1 MIVKYQYATDT
12 GEKSGMSKTKK
23 FFIALFVILLIGAVG
38 FLIYWFAIR
47 DNSKPEFEVLTTNQ
61 NYASIEYT
69 KEGNTITLKATP
81 KYNVEF
87 YGWRY
92 GEDGQVFSTTL
103 TTTVEFQKQDD
114 TVVYYADFRNLNDSS
129 FEYDFND
136 VNDTAIIT
144 SYDSSVEALIMP
156 SFVTNQWDFYTV
168 VDYDL
173 DFSQNTNLKSI
184 VISENIDTI
193 KANTFTDVST
203 LESVKFGGRLLRIED
218 KAFAGT
224 ALESIF
230 VPSSVSYIA
239 GDAFANCQ
247 KLQEIE
253 VSQDN
258 KTFSSDGND
267 IVKDITTNKL
277 LVGSSSS
284 VIADGI
290 TEIGDYAFS
299 GRNIATLSL
308 PNSVRK
314 IGTYAFENTPLEI
327 ANINHATVI
336 SDGAFKNCTL
346 LSQVIIST
354 NSTMTEI
361 GADAFNSCSSLT
373 RFTVPQTVKT
383 IGDRAFANC
392 SSLTNFG
399 FAQNTVIEHIGELAL
414 MSCAISSFYLPSTVT
429 YVGEGVLAD
438 CSNLTSI
445 RVGEE
450 NTIYTD
456 KNSNIIVDVQNKILL
471 ASCSTSTNIFND
483 ITVIANYALYGVE
496 NDNLVNIELPE
507 TITNIGEKSFFNT
520 SIQSIKIPKSMLSIA
535 NQAFEGCENLK
546 VVTIDSIEVF
556 KNIEEQNS
564 QGCLIVNAIV
574 INIETSIID
583 DNIINSYLN
592 TDLYTISKSQD
603 EKYYVYTLKT
613 ENAQ

>member
-92 GEDGQVFSTTL
+92 GEDGVVFSTTL

-114 TVVYYADFRNLNDSS
+114 TVVYYADFRYLSDSS

-144 SYDSSVEALIMP
+144 SYDSSAEDLIMP

-168 VDYDL
+168 VDYNL

-203 LESVKFGGRLLRIED
+203 LESVKFGGGLLRIED
-218 KAFAGT
+218 NAFAGT

-314 IGTYAFENTPLEI
+314 IGTYAFENTPLEN

-392 SSLTNFG
+392 LSLENFG
-399 FAQNTVIEHIGELAL
+399 FAQNTVIEQIGELAL
-414 MSCAISSFYLPSTVT
+414 MSTAISSFYLPSTIT
-429 YVGEGVLAD
+429 SIGEGILAD
-438 CSNLTSI
+438 CANLTSI
-445 RVGEE
+445 RVDDE

-456 KNSNIIVDVQNKILL
+456 KNSNVIVDIQNKTLL

-483 ITVIANYALYGVE
+483 ITVIANYTLYGVK
-496 NDNLVNIELPE
+496 NDGLVNVNLPE
-507 TITNIGEKSFFNT
+507 TITSIGNNAFSNSTLE
-520 SIQSIKIPKSMLSIA
+520 SIIIPKSVGTIA
-535 NQAFEGCENLK
+535 DQAFKDCQKLTN
-546 VVTIDSIEVF
+546 VTIESKAIF
-556 KNIEEQNS
+556 QNIAEQNA
-564 QGCLIVNAIV
+564 QGYLVANATI
-574 INIETSIID
+574 INVEASIID
-583 DNIINSYLN
+583 SDGLTSAYLDSEAF
-592 TDLYTISKSQD
+592 TKAKSQD
-603 EKYYVYTLKT
+603 GKYYVYTRV
-613 ENAQ
+613 

>member
-92 GEDGQVFSTTL
+92 GEDGVVFSTTL

-114 TVVYYADFRNLNDSS
+114 TVVYYADFRYLSDSS

-144 SYDSSVEALIMP
+144 SYDSSAEDLIMP

-168 VDYDL
+168 VDYNL
-173 DFSQNTNLKSI
+173 DFSQNTSLKSL

-203 LESVKFGGRLLRIED
+203 LESVKFGGGLLRIED
-218 KAFAGT
+218 NAFAGT

-314 IGTYAFENTPLEI
+314 IGTYAFENTPLEN

-392 SSLTNFG
+392 LSLENFG
-399 FAQNTVIEHIGELAL
+399 FAQNTVIEQIGELAL
-414 MSCAISSFYLPSTVT
+414 MSTAISSFYLPSTIT
-429 YVGEGVLAD
+429 SIGEGILAD
-438 CSNLTSI
+438 CANLTSI
-445 RVGEE
+445 RVDDE

-456 KNSNIIVDVQNKILL
+456 KNSNVIVDIQNKTLL

-483 ITVIANYALYGVE
+483 ITVIANYTLYGVK
-496 NDNLVNIELPE
+496 NDGLVNVNLPE
-507 TITNIGEKSFFNT
+507 TITSIGNNAFSNSTLE
-520 SIQSIKIPKSMLSIA
+520 SIIIPKSVGTIA
-535 NQAFEGCENLK
+535 DQAFKDCQKLTN
-546 VVTIDSIEVF
+546 VTIESKAIF
-556 KNIEEQNS
+556 QNIAEQNA
-564 QGCLIVNAIV
+564 QGYLVANATI
-574 INIETSIID
+574 INVEASIID
-583 DNIINSYLN
+583 SDGLTSAYLDSEAF
-592 TDLYTISKSQD
+592 TKAKSQD
-603 EKYYVYTLKT
+603 GKYYVYTRV
-613 ENAQ
+613 

>member
-12 GEKSGMSKTKK
+12 GEKGGMSKTKK

-47 DNSKPEFEVLTTNQ
+47 DNSKPEFEVLTASQ

-92 GEDGQVFSTTL
+92 GEDGVVFSTTL

-114 TVVYYADFRNLNDSS
+114 TVVYFADFRNLNDSS
-129 FEYDFND
+129 FEYDFNE

-156 SFVTNQWDFYTV
+156 SFVTKQWDFYTI

-203 LESVKFGGRLLRIED
+203 LESVKFGGGLLRIE
-218 KAFAGT
+218 AQTFAGT

-314 IGTYAFENTPLEI
+314 IGTYAFENTPLEN

-383 IGDRAFANC
+383 MGDRAFANC
-392 SSLTNFG
+392 LSLTNFG

-483 ITVIANYALYGVE
+483 ITVIANYTLYGVK
-496 NDNLVNIELPE
+496 NDGLVNVNLPE
-507 TITNIGEKSFFNT
+507 TITSIGNNAFSNSTLE
-520 SIQSIKIPKSMLSIA
+520 SIIIPKSVGTIA
-535 NQAFEGCENLK
+535 DQAFKDCQKLTN
-546 VVTIDSIEVF
+546 VTIESKAIF
-556 KNIEEQNS
+556 QNIAEQNA
-564 QGCLIVNAIV
+564 QGYLVANATI
-574 INIETSIID
+574 INVEASIID
-583 DNIINSYLN
+583 SDGLTSAYLDSEAF
-592 TDLYTISKSQD
+592 TKAKSQD
-603 EKYYVYTLKT
+603 GKYYVYTRV
-613 ENAQ
+613 

>member
-1 MIVKYQYATDT
+1 MKYQYATDT

-47 DNSKPEFEVLTTNQ
+47 DNSKPEFEVLTASQ
-61 NYASIEYT
+61 NYASIEYA

-92 GEDGQVFSTTL
+92 GEDGAVFSTTL

-114 TVVYYADFRNLNDSS
+114 TVVYFADFRNLNDSS
-129 FEYDFND
+129 FEYDFNE

-144 SYDSSVEALIMP
+144 SYDSSAEDLIMP

-203 LESVKFGGRLLRIED
+203 LESVKFGGRLLRIE
-218 KAFAGT
+218 AQTFAGT

-253 VSQDN
+253 VSQYN

-314 IGTYAFENTPLEI
+314 IGTYAFENTPLEN

-456 KNSNIIVDVQNKILL
+456 KNSNIIVDVQNKTLI
-471 ASCSTSTNIFND
+471 ATCTNSINLFND
-483 ITVIANYALYGVE
+483 ITIIASYAFYGVE
-496 NDNLVNIELPE
+496 NDVLVNVNLPE
-507 TITNIGEKSFFNT
+507 TITSIGNNAFSNSTLE
-520 SIQSIKIPKSMLSIA
+520 SIIIPKSVGTIA
-535 NQAFEGCENLK
+535 DQAFKDCQKLTN
-546 VVTIDSIEVF
+546 VTIESKAIF
-556 KNIEEQNS
+556 QNIAEQNA
-564 QGCLIVNAIV
+564 QGYLVANATI
-574 INIETSIID
+574 INVEASIID
-583 DNIINSYLN
+583 SDGLTSAYLDSEAF
-592 TDLYTISKSQD
+592 TKAKSQD
-603 EKYYVYTLKT
+603 GKYYVYTRV
-613 ENAQ
+613 

>member
-1 MIVKYQYATDT
+1 MKYQYATDT
-12 GEKSGMSKTKK
+12 GEKGGMSKTKK

-47 DNSKPEFEVLTTNQ
+47 DNSKPEFEVLTASQ

-92 GEDGQVFSTTL
+92 GEDGVVFSTTL

-114 TVVYYADFRNLNDSS
+114 TVVYFADFRNLNDSS
-129 FEYDFND
+129 FEYDFNE

-156 SFVTNQWDFYTV
+156 SFVTKQWDFYTI

-203 LESVKFGGRLLRIED
+203 LESVKFGGRLLRIE
-218 KAFAGT
+218 AQTFAGT

-314 IGTYAFENTPLEI
+314 IGTYAFENTPLEN

-383 IGDRAFANC
+383 MGDRAFANC
-392 SSLTNFG
+392 LSLENFG
-399 FAQNTVIEHIGELAL
+399 FAQNTVIEQIGELAL
-414 MSCAISSFYLPSTVT
+414 MSTAISSFYLPSTVT
-429 YVGEGVLAD
+429 FIGEGILAD
-438 CSNLTSI
+438 CANLTSI
-445 RVGEE
+445 RVDDE

-456 KNSNIIVDVQNKILL
+456 KNSNIIVDVQNKTLI

-483 ITVIANYALYGVE
+483 ITAIANYTLYGVK
-496 NDNLVNIELPE
+496 NDGLVNVNLPE
-507 TITNIGEKSFFNT
+507 TLT
-520 SIQSIKIPKSMLSIA
+520 SIGDNAFSNSTLESIIIPKSVGTIA
-535 NQAFEGCENLK
+535 DQAFKDCQKLTN
-546 VVTIDSIEVF
+546 VTIESKAIF
-556 KNIEEQNS
+556 QNIVEQNA
-564 QGCLIVNAIV
+564 QGYLVANATI
-574 INIETSIID
+574 INVEASIID
-583 DNIINSYLN
+583 SDGLTSAYLDSEAF
-592 TDLYTISKSQD
+592 TKAKSQD
-603 EKYYVYTLKT
+603 GKYYVYTRV
-613 ENAQ
+613 